1 MTIITVQDV
10 ETNEVIIIRS
20 VIDPIAQLDKNG
32 EVQILRNKKWIF
44 DESGYFLPEELYGAL
59 EGGKV
64 GMYVSLQYV
73 IIKIENN

>member
-20 VIDPIAQLDKNG
+20 VIDPIAQLDKKG
-32 EVQILRNKKWIF
+32 DVQIIQIKKWIY
-44 DESGYFLPEELYGAL
+44 DETGYFVPEELYGAL
-59 EGGKV
+59 NSGKV

-73 IIKIENN
+73 IVKIET